1 MAEAGNCH
9 ARPHVKGVAR
19 LTRLPMKRTE
29 IILRQDRIVYI
40 LLVVTATIGLTW
52 VLWRHQHLLT
62 QGQPAQAAL
71 PTAPA
76 SR

>member
-1 MAEAGNCH
+1 M
-9 ARPHVKGVAR
+9 R
-19 LTRLPMKRTE
+19 LLMKRTE

-62 QGQPAQAAL
+62 HGQSVAPAAVL
-71 PTAPA
+71 TAPA

>member
-1 MAEAGNCH
+1 
-9 ARPHVKGVAR
+9 
-19 LTRLPMKRTE
+19 MKRTE

-62 QGQPAQAAL
+62 HGQSAPAAV

>member
-1 MAEAGNCH
+1 M
-9 ARPHVKGVAR
+9 GVACP
-19 LTRLPMKRTE
+19 TRLLMKRTE

-62 QGQPAQAAL
+62 QGGQAAPAAL
-71 PTAPA
+71 PTATTP
-76 SR
+76 R